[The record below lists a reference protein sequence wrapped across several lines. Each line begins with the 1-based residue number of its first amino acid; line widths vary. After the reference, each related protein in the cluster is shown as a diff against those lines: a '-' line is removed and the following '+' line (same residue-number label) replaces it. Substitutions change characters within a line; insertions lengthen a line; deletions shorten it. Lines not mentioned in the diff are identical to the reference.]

1 MNDKS
6 KPASD
11 MPAGLNELSF
21 GTGRSMLQITSMET
35 AWRLAKLRS
44 VAKTVQPDSPEAL
57 TICILYGQ
65 EVGLTP
71 LMAMEKI
78 ALING
83 RPTIWGDGALALVMT
98 NPLFEDI
105 EEHIEGTGD
114 ERVAYC
120 TVMRRG
126 QSPKTSTFS
135 VSDAKRAGLW
145 DERPT
150 VGRTNRTTGAK
161 FEVKNDAPWHKY
173 ANRMLQM
180 RARGFRL
187 HDSFPDV
194 LGGMY
199 LREELEGQTIEHEAL
214 EPPKPPEPPV
224 TKQYVDEAVANGS
237 RDTAANSGL
246 PVPPAPPPFVD
257 HPHITEAEGSA
268 VSVAFMGA
276 DEADNLLADYE
287 ARVRA
292 AASEETLDDIWGT
305 LITPL
310 IDADRLDDSVLQ
322 RLQNIDDERRG
333 VLQQ

>member
-6 KPASD
+6 KPVSD

-126 QSPKTSTFS
+126 QSPKT
-135 VSDAKRAGLW
+135 
-145 DERPT
+145 RPSASLT
-150 VGRTNRTTGAK
+150 QSGPGSGTS
-161 FEVKNDAPWHKY
+161 APLSS
-173 ANRMLQM
+173 APT
-180 RARGFRL
+180 ARPAR
-187 HDSFPDV
+187 SS
-194 LGGMY
+194 M
-199 LREELEGQTIEHEAL
+199 
-214 EPPKPPEPPV
+214 
-224 TKQYVDEAVANGS
+224 
-237 RDTAANSGL
+237 SG
-246 PVPPAPPPFVD
+246 
-257 HPHITEAEGSA
+257 T
-268 VSVAFMGA
+268 
-276 DEADNLLADYE
+276 
-287 ARVRA
+287 
-292 AASEETLDDIWGT
+292 
-305 LITPL
+305 TPL
-310 IDADRLDDSVLQ
+310 GTNTPTACSR
-322 RLQNIDDERRG
+322 
-333 VLQQ
+333 

>member
-1 MNDKS
+1 
-6 KPASD
+6 
-11 MPAGLNELSF
+11 MPAGLAELTF
-21 GTGRSMLQITSMET
+21 GSGRSMLQITSMET

-44 VAKTVQPDSPEAL
+44 VAKTVDADSPEAL

-105 EEHIEGTGD
+105 EERIEGVGD
-114 ERVAYC
+114 DRIAYC
-120 TVMRRG
+120 MVMRKG
-126 QSPKTSTFS
+126 QAAKTSTFS
-135 VSDAKRAGLW
+135 VFDAKQAGLW
-145 DERPT
+145 DDRPT
-150 VGRTNRTTGAK
+150 TKRKAK
-161 FEVKNDAPWHKY
+161 WDGWINGKQVKANEWYDAPNDAPWFKY
-173 ANRMLQM
+173 QNRMLQM

-199 LREELEGQTIEHEAL
+199 LREELMGSTIEHDPSET
-214 EPPKPPEPPV
+214 PPARPARLSEPPEPPV
-224 TKQYVDEAVANGS
+224 AKQYVDAAVAG
-237 RDTAANSGL
+237 G
-246 PVPPAPPPFVD
+246 PPEPPPFVD
-257 HPHITEAEGSA
+257 HPHVTQAEGSA
-268 VSVAFMGA
+268 VSVRFLSA

-287 ARVRA
+287 ARIKA
-292 AASEETLDDIWGT
+292 AASEEALDDIWGT

-310 IDADRLDDSVLQ
+310 IDGDRLDDSVLQ
-322 RLQNIDDERRG
+322 RLQNLDDERRG
-333 VLQQ
+333 MLQQ